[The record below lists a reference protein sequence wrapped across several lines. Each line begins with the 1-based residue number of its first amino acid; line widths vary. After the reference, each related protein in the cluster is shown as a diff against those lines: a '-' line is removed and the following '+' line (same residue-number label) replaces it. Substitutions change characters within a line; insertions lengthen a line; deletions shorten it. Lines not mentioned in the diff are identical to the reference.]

1 MRSKSYEPRKA
12 KTSYN
17 LEQRE
22 YYSVNHIILT
32 NCVLLGNFGI
42 IYWPLLELSA
52 LYLEGTRASLIG
64 GEKQTKRFEQYGDP
78 GSMGLVASQ
87 EKRSF

>member
-12 KTSYN
+12 KMSYN

-42 IYWPLLELSA
+42 IYWSLLDLST
-52 LYLEGTRASLIG
+52 LYLEGTRTSLIG
-64 GEKQTKRFEQYGDP
+64 GEKKTKKFEQ
-78 GSMGLVASQ
+78 
-87 EKRSF
+87 

>member
-12 KTSYN
+12 KTSYS